1 MSLYHALK
9 ITPLL
14 MPVNR
19 SNCRIDI
26 PLSLSLRAHPVGD
39 EASNKELPHS
49 KKSSAPR
56 EHEDFLVSAKG
67 R

>member
-1 MSLYHALK
+1 MKLATTYTDCQAVALERIYDKGTVLLSSYHALK

-26 PLSLSLRAHPVGD
+26 PL
-39 EASNKELPHS
+39 
-49 KKSSAPR
+49 
-56 EHEDFLVSAKG
+56 
-67 R
+67 